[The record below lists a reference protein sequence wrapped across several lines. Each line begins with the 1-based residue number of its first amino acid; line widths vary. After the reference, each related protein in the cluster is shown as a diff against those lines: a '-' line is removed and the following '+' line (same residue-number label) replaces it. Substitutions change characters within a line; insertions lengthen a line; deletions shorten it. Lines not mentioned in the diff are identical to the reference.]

1 MAIHCVNPNTVGTQ
15 AEEMFNVTN
24 TTGRDL
30 INSFSTTIENLKS
43 HWKGSDAVANLTDL
57 SKVYTAVTDLV
68 KNLQNIIVSVNNN
81 EVVPMQKHIVASGG
95 SCTIGNELAVTLN
108 GIDSIISVP
117 TEAVESWTDPAII
130 ADAETFNNFPTT
142 FENFV
147 NSLNETKNNL
157 LNNWLDGAN
166 RQEVVTTFENFN
178 NNVPDYK
185 SQITKVRDN
194 LNIVAENKKQ
204 LL

>member
-15 AEEMFNVTN
+15 AEEMFNITN

-108 GIDSIISVP
+108 GVESVISVP

-130 ADAETFNNFPTT
+130 ADAQTFTNFPTT

-147 NSLNETKNNL
+147 NALNEAKNNL

-166 RQEVVTTFENFN
+166 RADVVTTFENFN

>member
-30 INSFSTTIENLKS
+30 INSFSSTIENLKS

-68 KNLQNIIVSVNNN
+68 KNLQKIIVTVNNN

-108 GIDSIISVP
+108 VDSVIAVP

-130 ADAETFNNFPTT
+130 ADAETFTNFPTT

-147 NSLNETKNNL
+147 NTLNESKNNL

-166 RQEVVTTFENFN
+166 RAEVVSTFENFN
-178 NNVPDYK
+178 NNVADYK

-194 LNIVAENKKQ
+194 LNTVAENKKQ